1 LVRLI
6 FIAYYHPHL
15 TVYRW
20 RPSFSGCRCSCLEQ
34 FAWKRHRRIFPGCF
48 TVPSHNPSALQFIFY
63 AFCGCTVPL
72 DTTCIIIIVYLLM
85 RQLTSNLVILV
96 RCQGWEDER
105 LVWNASD
112 FENIDHTFV
121 KLDDLWV
128 PDITMMNR
136 WAILLNFWISN

>member
-1 LVRLI
+1 
-6 FIAYYHPHL
+6 
-15 TVYRW
+15 
-20 RPSFSGCRCSCLEQ
+20 
-34 FAWKRHRRIFPGCF
+34 
-48 TVPSHNPSALQFIFY
+48 
-63 AFCGCTVPL
+63 
-72 DTTCIIIIVYLLM
+72 M